1 MYIELHRMPSG
12 GPRMV
17 VELVSTCTV
26 IQFQK
31 KMVLFFTKKI
41 EKMSSIKNKPW
52 IFRLWYHHTSHYISH
67 ECCTA
72 TSLVQ

>member
-1 MYIELHRMPSG
+1 
-12 GPRMV
+12 MV